1 MVAGRL
7 ENPVGN
13 GVPTDRRWVHALRS
27 HSSKPRRKPRKV
39 TAASLENAALHY
51 LERYASSAANLRRI
65 LMRRVVKSAEAHET
79 DPAEGEALVDALI
92 ARYRESGV
100 LDDAGY
106 AEMRA
111 ASLHRQGA
119 SRRMTRGKLAMKG
132 VAAEDI
138 DAALESL
145 AETVPE
151 PDLAAACNYA
161 RRRRLGPW
169 RRTDREEHRD
179 RDLAA
184 LGRQG
189 FGYGLARKVVDAE
202 DTEALEAEAQAPDS
216 A

>member
-1 MVAGRL
+1 
-7 ENPVGN
+7 
-13 GVPTDRRWVHALRS
+13 
-27 HSSKPRRKPRKV
+27 V

-51 LERYASSAANLRRI
+51 LERFATSSANLRRV
-65 LMRRVVKSAEAHET
+65 LMRRVRKSAEAHGT

-92 ARYRESGV
+92 TRYRESGL
-100 LDDAGY
+100 LDDAAY

-111 ASLHRQGA
+111 GSLHRQGA
-119 SRRMTRGKLAMKG
+119 SARMTRAKLAAKG
-132 VAAEDI
+132 VDAEDI
-138 DAALESL
+138 DAALETL
-145 AETVPE
+145 GETVAA

-169 RRTDREEHRD
+169 RRRDREDHRD

-202 DTEALEAEAQAPDS
+202 DREALEREAFSADS